1 MGTVYAT
8 LGAKVDVVELAD
20 GLLMG
25 ADRDLVKP
33 LEKRLKSLLEN
44 IFLNTKVGSVYEKD
58 GKVEVA
64 FEGPGKFGTE
74 AYDLVLVSV
83 GRTPSTRDIGLE
95 NTMVEMIE
103 RGFVRVD
110 SKMRSVDPSQ

>member
-1 MGTVYAT
+1 M
-8 LGAKVDVVELAD
+8 DVVELAD

-83 GRTPSTRDIGLE
+83 GRTPSTRDSLE

-103 RGFVRVD
+103 RGHRFGKHD
-110 SKMRSVDPSQ
+110 G